1 MLSGWRFSYLAYS
14 VFIACLF
21 CGFSCVDIGA
31 EKIEAGNGWGVSLI
45 LPLVPL
51 LGLGRKTVVAD
62 MVCSCGGG
70 RGNFCIKRT
79 HRDLELCTSQE
90 TWHQRE
96 EATEVKGLFVDRV
109 QKRCV
114 RGKQVIK
121 NHCDGIIR
129 QIMNYTYMYPW
140 EGLLMGLVLASVL
153 LLLFV

>member
-79 HRDLELCTSQE
+79 QGSGTVYKSGNLTPERGGHRS
-90 TWHQRE
+90 
-96 EATEVKGLFVDRV
+96 
-109 QKRCV
+109 
-114 RGKQVIK
+114 
-121 NHCDGIIR
+121 
-129 QIMNYTYMYPW
+129 
-140 EGLLMGLVLASVL
+140 
-153 LLLFV
+153 